1 MQASKLTYTFIVK
14 MDIDDDD
21 DFYAPEESVPTTTE
35 PKEEP
40 RQTPAQ
46 EVESEEAEDGPEEGE
61 EEGEEVEEDDDSDID
76 IITERKDGTKA
87 APPS

>member
-1 MQASKLTYTFIVK
+1 
-14 MDIDDDD
+14 MDVDDDD
-21 DFYAPEESVPTTTE
+21 DFYAPEESVPTKTE
-35 PKEEP
+35 LKEEP
-40 RQTPAQ
+40 QLASPKG
-46 EVESEEAEDGPEEGE
+46 EVKSEQPEDGPEEGE